1 MPTDAD
7 RDELELRVSDVAYE
21 VADFA
26 WADLAERVP
35 IGTTYTRPQNEGPYM
50 SVTWDADWKEGV
62 GGPILIKIQGFLDP
76 KHEVPTWGTGE
87 IIRKRSF
94 LDTLLRR
101 PHRTSIK
108 PPNSIGT
115 GDCSQCG
122 HVIGYHHAGTE
133 EQMPC
138 TVDGCECSGYD
149 EGAMPRSWR
158 PEGRYG
164 RESS

>member
-35 IGTTYTRPQNEGPYM
+35 IGITYTRPQNEGPYM

-62 GGPILIKIQGFLDP
+62 GGPILIKIEGFLDP
-76 KHEVPTWGTGE
+76 KHEVPAWGTGE

-101 PHRTSIK
+101 PRRTSIK

-122 HVIGYHHAGTE
+122 STQH
-133 EQMPC
+133 C
-138 TVDGCECSGYD
+138 
-149 EGAMPRSWR
+149 R
-158 PEGRYG
+158 P
-164 RESS
+164 S